1 MIVRHA
7 QEQNLPRIKDMYESV
22 VTTMQNTPL
31 DVWWQMGSHPSR
43 EQMMAAL
50 DTAGLLM
57 AVDDGN
63 PEAPVLGA
71 CIVNDEQGI
80 DYNVVDWDVRCTD
93 DEVAVIHLLGVSPA
107 ARGRGVG
114 RALIA
119 ASAELAVQRGAKT
132 LRLDTFNNNVP
143 AINLYHACGF
153 KDYGVYTIHVGRG
166 LVHDSHLMEMDLR
179 ERAINLPNK
188 ICIVK

>member
-7 QEQNLPRIKDMYESV
+7 QEQDLPRIKDMYESV

-43 EQMMAAL
+43 EQMVAAL
-50 DTAGLLM
+50 DVDGLLIVM
-57 AVDDGN
+57 DDEN
-63 PEAPVLGA
+63 SDAPVLGA
-71 CIVNDEQGI
+71 CIVNNEQGA
-80 DYNVVDWDVRCTD
+80 DYAMVDWDMQCED
-93 DEVAVIHLLGVSPA
+93 DEVAVVHLLGVSPA

-114 RALIA
+114 HALID
-119 ASAELAVQRGAKT
+119 ASAELAVQRGART
-132 LRLDTFNNNVP
+132 LRLDTFNNNAP
-143 AINLYHACGF
+143 AIKLYHACGF

-179 ERAINLPNK
+179 GRTAQHE
-188 ICIVK
+188 